1 MQGSCKFTLGK
12 LQGQYSDFTVYLTYK
27 DDDQKTLKN
36 AALADLNSR
45 GAATSQIQYFVRRVV
60 VGAMNRMVSKKN
72 NNPSTFTDC
81 NAGATTAA
89 DNLAKA
95 SAVQLFYDDAAKM
108 LKMQFRVAIPMY
120 WVAATVVNE
129 CDGPPPARHP
139 SLSSVDSLTHQA
151 DPNAIMTAMST
162 NVFYCGTN
170 TGAYCDNTS
179 NFNEFGTWTGHN
191 TQCKNALKGDL
202 DSRQAIIDEAAQL
215 RGMSGTVVSQ
225 LVKALNPNTYAKRDV
240 VSYLRGLLLKSGKPA
255 KIVGGGTVGDAA
267 IKKGP

>member
-81 NAGATTAA
+81 NPGAA
-89 DNLAKA
+89 DSQAKD

-139 SLSSVDSLTHQA
+139 SLSSVDSLTHQL

-162 NVFYCGTN
+162 NVFYCGAN
-170 TGAYCDNTS
+170 ADAYCDNTS

-215 RGMSGTVVSQ
+215 GGMNIVSQ
-225 LVKALNPNTYAKRDV
+225 LVWALNPNKPAKRDV
-240 VSYLRGLLLKSGKPA
+240 VSYLRGLLLKSGTPA
-255 KIVGGGTVGDAA
+255 KVIAMGVTGKAKTA
-267 IKKGP
+267 KGP